1 MGEAVTSTRT
11 RILDTAQRLIQ
22 TRGFSAFSYADIAT
36 EIGIRKASIHHHF
49 ATKGDLATALMTRYR
64 ELFGEALDE
73 IWESRSTVSERLA
86 SYQQLF
92 SNVLRDEHRLCMCGM
107 LAADFEAL
115 PPHVRGHVRAFF
127 DDNERWLA
135 KVLAEGKRR
144 GETSFAGSANA
155 RARVVLSALEG
166 AMLVARAYRDSGRF
180 NSVARQVLSDTLR

>member
-1 MGEAVTSTRT
+1 MVEAVTSTRT

-22 TRGFSAFSYADIAT
+22 TRGFSAFSYADIAI

-49 ATKGDLATALMTRYR
+49 ATKGDLASALMTRYR
-64 ELFGEALDE
+64 ELFGEALDQ
-73 IWESRSTVSERLA
+73 ILESRSTVTARLA
-86 SYQQLF
+86 AYQQLF
-92 SNVLRDEHRLCMCGM
+92 SNVLKDEHRLCMCGM

-115 PPHVRGHVRAFF
+115 PADVRGNVRAFF

-155 RARVVLSALEG
+155 RARVVLSAFEG
-166 AMLVARAYRDSGRF
+166 AMLVARAYRDTARF

>member
-1 MGEAVTSTRT
+1 MVEGVTSTRT

-22 TRGFSAFSYADIAT
+22 TRGFSAFSYADIAI

-49 ATKGDLATALMTRYR
+49 ATKGDLASALMTRYR
-64 ELFGEALDE
+64 ELFGEALDQ
-73 IWESRSTVSERLA
+73 ILESRSTVTARLA
-86 SYQQLF
+86 AYQQLF
-92 SNVLRDEHRLCMCGM
+92 SNVLKDEHRLCMCGM

-115 PPHVRGHVRAFF
+115 PADVRGNVRAFF

-155 RARVVLSALEG
+155 RARVVLSAFEG
-166 AMLVARAYRDSGRF
+166 AMLVARAYRDTARF